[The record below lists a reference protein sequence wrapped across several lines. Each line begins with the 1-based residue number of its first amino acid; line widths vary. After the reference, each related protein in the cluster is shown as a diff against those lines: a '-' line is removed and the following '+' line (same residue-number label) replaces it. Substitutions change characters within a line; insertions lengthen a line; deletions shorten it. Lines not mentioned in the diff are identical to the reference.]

1 MPLSWTFWPLTLDSL
16 RQHSYFI
23 LKELTHVNKPL
34 SCSEAE
40 EQSATCSF
48 RIKGH
53 RKWEKKHY
61 ESLSLRQN
69 RTEQDLQQD
78 PVLTCKYLWVWRSS
92 ESRVLP
98 RCECAS
104 LLLLWVH
111 SAPKTRPT
119 SCSVTAPAHCSQ
131 PIYPACTANRPGV
144 EGCSGSKESLNP
156 AESQQHVAQCL
167 DKISFNWSN

>member
-1 MPLSWTFWPLTLDSL
+1 MPLGWTFWPLTLDSL
-16 RQHSYFI
+16 CQHSYFI

-48 RIKGH
+48 RIKEH

-61 ESLSLRQN
+61 ESLWAWD
-69 RTEQDLQQD
+69 RTEQDLQQET
-78 PVLTCKYLWVWRSS
+78 VLTCKYLWVWRSS
-92 ESRVLP
+92 VSRVLP

-104 LLLLWVH
+104 LLQRVH
-111 SAPKTRPT
+111 SGPKTRPT

>member
-1 MPLSWTFWPLTLDSL
+1 MSINLWAVLKLKSNQQHVHLELKGTESGRRNILSHWD
-16 RQHSYFI
+16 
-23 LKELTHVNKPL
+23 
-34 SCSEAE
+34 
-40 EQSATCSF
+40 
-48 RIKGH
+48 
-53 RKWEKKHY
+53 
-61 ESLSLRQN
+61 

-131 PIYPACTANRPGV
+131 PIHPACTANRPGV

>member
-1 MPLSWTFWPLTLDSL
+1 MSVNLWAVLKLKSNQQHVHLELKSTESGRRNILSHWD
-16 RQHSYFI
+16 
-23 LKELTHVNKPL
+23 
-34 SCSEAE
+34 
-40 EQSATCSF
+40 
-48 RIKGH
+48 
-53 RKWEKKHY
+53 
-61 ESLSLRQN
+61 

-98 RCECAS
+98 RCQCAS

-111 SAPKTRPT
+111 SGPKTRPT

>member
-1 MPLSWTFWPLTLDSL
+1 MSINLWAVLKLKSNQQHVHLELKGTESGRRNILSHWD
-16 RQHSYFI
+16 
-23 LKELTHVNKPL
+23 
-34 SCSEAE
+34 
-40 EQSATCSF
+40 
-48 RIKGH
+48 
-53 RKWEKKHY
+53 
-61 ESLSLRQN
+61 

-78 PVLTCKYLWVWRSS
+78 PLLTCKYLWVWRSS

-131 PIYPACTANRPGV
+131 PIHPACTANRPGV

>member
-1 MPLSWTFWPLTLDSL
+1 MSINLWAVLKLESDQ
-16 RQHSYFI
+16 QHVHLE
-23 LKELTHVNKPL
+23 LKST
-34 SCSEAE
+34 
-40 EQSATCSF
+40 
-48 RIKGH
+48 
-53 RKWEKKHY
+53 
-61 ESLSLRQN
+61 ESGRRNIMSHWAWD
-69 RTEQDLQQD
+69 RTEQNRIYSRIQSW
-78 PVLTCKYLWVWRSS
+78 PVNIWVWRSS

-111 SAPKTRPT
+111 SGPKTRPT

>member
-1 MPLSWTFWPLTLDSL
+1 MSINLWAVLKLESNQRHVHLELKGTESG
-16 RQHSYFI
+16 RRNIMSHS
-23 LKELTHVNKPL
+23 EPET
-34 SCSEAE
+34 E
-40 EQSATCSF
+40 
-48 RIKGH
+48 
-53 RKWEKKHY
+53 
-61 ESLSLRQN
+61 QN
-69 RTEQDLQQD
+69 RIYSRIQSW
-78 PVLTCKYLWVWRSS
+78 PVNIWVWRSS

-131 PIYPACTANRPGV
+131 PIHPACTANRPGV

>member
-1 MPLSWTFWPLTLDSL
+1 MSVNLWAVLKLKSNQQHVHLELKSTESGRRNILSHWD
-16 RQHSYFI
+16 
-23 LKELTHVNKPL
+23 
-34 SCSEAE
+34 
-40 EQSATCSF
+40 
-48 RIKGH
+48 
-53 RKWEKKHY
+53 
-61 ESLSLRQN
+61 

-111 SAPKTRPT
+111 SGPKTRPT

-131 PIYPACTANRPGV
+131 PIHPACTANRPGV

>member
-1 MPLSWTFWPLTLDSL
+1 MSINLWAVLKLESDQQYVHLELKSTESGRRNILSHWD
-16 RQHSYFI
+16 
-23 LKELTHVNKPL
+23 
-34 SCSEAE
+34 
-40 EQSATCSF
+40 
-48 RIKGH
+48 
-53 RKWEKKHY
+53 
-61 ESLSLRQN
+61 

-98 RCECAS
+98 RCQCAS

-111 SAPKTRPT
+111 SGPKTRPT

>member
-1 MPLSWTFWPLTLDSL
+1 MSINLWAVLKLESDQQYVHLELKSTESGRRNILSHWD
-16 RQHSYFI
+16 
-23 LKELTHVNKPL
+23 
-34 SCSEAE
+34 
-40 EQSATCSF
+40 
-48 RIKGH
+48 
-53 RKWEKKHY
+53 
-61 ESLSLRQN
+61 

-111 SAPKTRPT
+111 SGPKTRPT

>member
-1 MPLSWTFWPLTLDSL
+1 MSVNLWAVLKLKSNQQHVHLELKSTESGRRNILSHWD
-16 RQHSYFI
+16 
-23 LKELTHVNKPL
+23 
-34 SCSEAE
+34 
-40 EQSATCSF
+40 
-48 RIKGH
+48 
-53 RKWEKKHY
+53 
-61 ESLSLRQN
+61 

-111 SAPKTRPT
+111 SGPKTRPT

>member
-1 MPLSWTFWPLTLDSL
+1 MSINLWAVLKLKSNQQHVHLELKGTESGRRNILSHWD
-16 RQHSYFI
+16 
-23 LKELTHVNKPL
+23 
-34 SCSEAE
+34 
-40 EQSATCSF
+40 
-48 RIKGH
+48 
-53 RKWEKKHY
+53 
-61 ESLSLRQN
+61 

-98 RCECAS
+98 RCQCAS

-111 SAPKTRPT
+111 SGPKTRPT

>member
-40 EQSATCSF
+40 ERSAICSF

-53 RKWEKKHY
+53 RMWEKKHN
-61 ESLSLRQN
+61 ESLWAWD
-69 RTEQDLQQD
+69 RTEQNRIYSRIQSW
-78 PVLTCKYLWVWRSS
+78 PVNIWVWRSS

-98 RCECAS
+98 RCQCAS

-111 SAPKTRPT
+111 SGPKSRPT

-131 PIYPACTANRPGV
+131 PIHPACTANRPGV

>member
-1 MPLSWTFWPLTLDSL
+1 MSINLWAVLKLKSNQ
-16 RQHSYFI
+16 QHVHLE
-23 LKELTHVNKPL
+23 LKGT
-34 SCSEAE
+34 
-40 EQSATCSF
+40 
-48 RIKGH
+48 
-53 RKWEKKHY
+53 
-61 ESLSLRQN
+61 ESGRRNIMSHWAWD
-69 RTEQDLQQD
+69 RTEQNRIYSRIQSW
-78 PVLTCKYLWVWRSS
+78 PVNICEWRSS

>member
-1 MPLSWTFWPLTLDSL
+1 MSINLWAVLKLESNQRHVHLELKGTESGRRNILSHWD
-16 RQHSYFI
+16 
-23 LKELTHVNKPL
+23 
-34 SCSEAE
+34 
-40 EQSATCSF
+40 
-48 RIKGH
+48 
-53 RKWEKKHY
+53 
-61 ESLSLRQN
+61 

-111 SAPKTRPT
+111 SGPKTRPT

-131 PIYPACTANRPGV
+131 PIHPACTANRPGV